1 MNGDKRMLYS
11 YTTETPNWNVK
22 NHISKEKDKNKQNQY
37 NSQCESMS
45 SLSSPLSSDVKKVN
59 EESSDDEIYSL
70 PDSDFSDYAYLDKE
84 HCPVNDQQYSQLS
97 VPTNTKMQYH
107 KCNKCYFVSSE
118 KEGLEYHITMNHRES
133 QTKMKL
139 VDCTISSCN
148 YRCYQGTE
156 MTEHY
161 RKSHTKSKRFECQDC
176 NKSFYQKGN
185 LSRHIREKHLKIK
198 RGSSESKQ
206 EKQDNNILNISRNL
220 TPSSIISNASNPINY
235 GYGFLSEISKT
246 LTNQNPHCPQPLH
259 FLEQTNGAQ
268 NCNQNGYSD
277 NTSKSENAQI
287 AFPQESEWIGH
298 GSWHGSK
305 EQTISSKSLKAGS
318 RKIRVHAS
326 KKKLPCKECSYKT
339 TKKGLLQKHMRT
351 THLSGKSMHQCNDCL
366 YKTWNLGHLN
376 THIKTMHLG
385 IKDFACI
392 HCDAKFSQK
401 GHLNKHTATRHKD
414 MEIPLSDNA
423 DMEYFTNVPRAQ
435 MHPRKYD
442 DYVVY

>member
-11 YTTETPNWNVK
+11 YTTETPNWNLK

-139 VDCTISSCN
+139 VDCTTSSCN
-148 YRCYQGTE
+148 FRCYQGTE

-161 RKSHTKSKRFECQDC
+161 RKSHTKSKRFECHDC

-220 TPSSIISNASNPINY
+220 TPSSIIPMQATPSTMAMDSY
-235 GYGFLSEISKT
+235 L
-246 LTNQNPHCPQPLH
+246 
-259 FLEQTNGAQ
+259 
-268 NCNQNGYSD
+268 
-277 NTSKSENAQI
+277 KSVK
-287 AFPQESEWIGH
+287 P
-298 GSWHGSK
+298 
-305 EQTISSKSLKAGS
+305 
-318 RKIRVHAS
+318 
-326 KKKLPCKECSYKT
+326 
-339 TKKGLLQKHMRT
+339 
-351 THLSGKSMHQCNDCL
+351 
-366 YKTWNLGHLN
+366 
-376 THIKTMHLG
+376 
-385 IKDFACI
+385 
-392 HCDAKFSQK
+392 
-401 GHLNKHTATRHKD
+401 
-414 MEIPLSDNA
+414 
-423 DMEYFTNVPRAQ
+423 
-435 MHPRKYD
+435 
-442 DYVVY
+442 